1 MEREK
6 QVSPLAVAFAPD
18 FGRNHRSFPGD
29 EPRLSRLGSNQAFI
43 LIGAGDDLDS
53 MRESAIEGVCK
64 GDGKCRGEKVDIEL
78 QIALGIEAVNPQRS
92 SAAAG

>member
-6 QVSPLAVAFAPD
+6 QVSHSPSLSLRTSVEITGAFRAM
-18 FGRNHRSFPGD
+18 SL
-29 EPRLSRLGSNQAFI
+29 RLSRLGSNQAFI

-64 GDGKCRGEKVDIEL
+64 GDGKCRGEKVISSC
-78 QIALGIEAVNPQRS
+78 RS
-92 SAAAG
+92 RWE